1 MCTIKEKENAVAN
14 DVTAYG
20 GGKNDKLNR
29 NPAILTLGCHNFLWK
44 IEKKHVLP
52 FRGEGYIRDI
62 VEPVGAVGYK
72 QLVRFNPGNWKKNFH
87 LWWLFL
93 LNDLFKKIK

>member
-14 DVTAYG
+14 DVTAYRG
-20 GGKNDKLNR
+20 KKNDKLNR

-52 FRGEGYIRDI
+52 LRGEGYIRDI
-62 VEPVGAVGYK
+62 VEPVGAVGSK
-72 QLVRFNPGNWKKNFH
+72 QLVRFSPGNWKKKTSTCDGF
-87 LWWLFL
+87 F
-93 LNDLFKKIK
+93 F